1 VFQKLFKGDGFV
13 FFLCLDD
20 IIAGAMDDPKFSKI
34 YPIIT
39 NQNLLEELIRFIEL
53 PPKKIKGVGIANG
66 ELFKRENGRQIS
78 GSHRY
83 LGVQEEDGTYNLY
96 KKFKGGPLD
105 SKNFFFS
112 SFVCL
117 SLTLFIYFSIHS
129 TGETW
134 LILRIRDESY
144 RTTRF
149 ILEFAKTIGD
159 MPRIRDVEDYFSG
172 EKILVCRDRIQI
184 ILNHCHDA
192 INIINKKSNVDY
204 DVTNLSSTIPQQ
216 ENLNPS
222 SNSTINTVAAQQ
234 SKQSQSSTAVT
245 SLVGT
250 GSLKRLAERVISNA
264 MPIEPVITPVASGS
278 QEQTDTTK

>member
-1 VFQKLFKGDGFV
+1 
-13 FFLCLDD
+13 
-20 IIAGAMDDPKFSKI
+20 
-34 YPIIT
+34 
-39 NQNLLEELIRFIEL
+39 
-53 PPKKIKGVGIANG
+53 
-66 ELFKRENGRQIS
+66 
-78 GSHRY
+78 
-83 LGVQEEDGTYNLY
+83 
-96 KKFKGGPLD
+96 
-105 SKNFFFS
+105 
-112 SFVCL
+112 
-117 SLTLFIYFSIHS
+117 
-129 TGETW
+129 
-134 LILRIRDESY
+134 
-144 RTTRF
+144 
-149 ILEFAKTIGD
+149 